1 MDRMPRVLLSAWV
14 AADRPAGGQKY
25 SYAKGMLAALTF
37 AGIATDTRTVSENW
51 PALAADKASWNAMCD
66 NLGLYHSRLSPE
78 ARGAALA
85 PSSPLR
91 AAAAECL
98 PNGHHSSCL
107 CHACCQRQ
115 QRQAAQP
122 LTPAQ
127 QQRQQQQQTP
137 PQPPP
142 AEEVN
147 NSDGDS
153 SSADDG
159 RPQYFIRNSDSSAT
173 SGDDS
178 SDGSSFDSSGAGA
191 ESAGDSPQGKSDVVQ
206 SRQDGGFYP
215 TRGRVAQNERD
226 RERDEETERGV

>member
-1 MDRMPRVLLSAWV
+1 MTIFISRNLKTYAAQWLPAQPLCNFMCTNLQYNSGTHKMDMKHGPNNGEHFRFRS
-14 AADRPAGGQKY
+14 
-25 SYAKGMLAALTF
+25 
-37 AGIATDTRTVSENW
+37 
-51 PALAADKASWNAMCD
+51 NAQPPTSITS
-66 NLGLYHSRLSPE
+66 GSR
-78 ARGAALA
+78 
-85 PSSPLR
+85 
-91 AAAAECL
+91 CHF

-107 CHACCQRQ
+107 CRACCQLQ

-122 LTPAQ
+122 LAPAQ
-127 QQRQQQQQTP
+127 QQRQQQQTP

-142 AEEVN
+142 AEEAN

-173 SGDDS
+173 SGDES
-178 SDGSSFDSSGAGA
+178 SDDSSFDSSGAGA
-191 ESAGDSPQGKSDVVQ
+191 ESAGDSPQGKIDVVQ

-215 TRGRVAQNERD
+215 TRGRVAQKERD

>member
-1 MDRMPRVLLSAWV
+1 
-14 AADRPAGGQKY
+14 
-25 SYAKGMLAALTF
+25 MLA
-37 AGIATDTRTVSENW
+37 RNKK
-51 PALAADKASWNAMCD
+51 LAADKASWNAMCD

-107 CHACCQRQ
+107 CRACCQRQ

-127 QQRQQQQQTP
+127 QQRQQQQTP

-142 AEEVN
+142 AEEAN

-178 SDGSSFDSSGAGA
+178 SDDSSFDSSGAGA